1 MGNLLNTSLR
11 NSSLQLEDFIII
23 YSVILLYSKRKV
35 VKDAALFHATRRKK
49 NKKKAQLTSEYSIT
63 LHSTSYNTAV
73 CKEQTQMYC
82 KLSS

>member
-1 MGNLLNTSLR
+1 MGHLLNTTLR

-23 YSVILLYSKRKV
+23 YSVILLYNKRK

-49 NKKKAQLTSEYSIT
+49 KYSIT
-63 LHSTSYNTAV
+63 QYPTSFNTAL